1 MSDTPIHSDEIVPA
15 VLAQP
20 LASPDASATEQ
31 SVPDGG
37 VDDSQ
42 SVIST
47 LRGLRSRLGAQSP
60 PFDVVVPGYD
70 DLLIVRCKWVPF
82 KDLNQ
87 GAKDLQKIT
96 EPTELQIAAAADT
109 FVTTCQELLI
119 RVDNE
124 VRPLAQ
130 DGVPINFG
138 DPRLPELLG
147 FAPTTTAR
155 DAVRA
160 VFANEYSLITTANSV
175 VEWLQDTTRNVDK
188 AFLGN

>member
-1 MSDTPIHSDEIVPA
+1 MSDTPIPTDEIGQAVP
-15 VLAQP
+15 VQP
-20 LASPDASATEQ
+20 LASPAPSATE
-31 SVPDGG
+31 SAVPDGG
-37 VDDSQ
+37 VDDSE

-47 LRGLRSRLGAQSP
+47 LRGLRSKLGAQSP

-87 GAKDLQKIT
+87 GAKDLQKIS

-119 RVDNE
+119 RVDD
-124 VRPLAQ
+124 VVKPLAK
-130 DGVPINFG
+130 DGVPITFG
-138 DPRLPELLG
+138 DPRLPDLLG
-147 FAPTTTAR
+147 FTPTTSAR
-155 DAVRA
+155 DAVRS
-160 VFANEYSLITTANSV
+160 VFANEYALITTANSV